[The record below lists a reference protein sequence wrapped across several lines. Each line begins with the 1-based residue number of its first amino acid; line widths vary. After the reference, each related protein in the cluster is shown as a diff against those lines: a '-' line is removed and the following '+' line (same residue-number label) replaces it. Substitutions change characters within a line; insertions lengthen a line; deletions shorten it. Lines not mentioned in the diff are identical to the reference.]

1 MLRRKLLRSSYNSS
15 DVNIKMMRGS
25 NLEEIRRDFPI
36 LERKIRGKRLVY
48 LDSAASSLK
57 PIQVVKAIREF
68 YLSEY
73 SNIHRGIHYLS
84 QLATSRY
91 EEARGEVA
99 KFINANS
106 PEEVIFTYGTT
117 DSLNMLAYSYGLR
130 VLKPGDEI
138 LLTVMEHHSN
148 ILPWMHISSI
158 TGAKIRYLD
167 MTDEGLL
174 DYERLDEK
182 INERTRIVSITHMSN
197 VLGTI
202 VDVRRIARRIHEVEG
217 VIVVDGAQSVPHM
230 PINVRE
236 LEIDF
241 LAFSGHKML
250 GPTGIGV
257 LWVKHDLLDDLFP
270 YRLGGGAIR
279 EVTLDDFMLLD
290 PPHSFEAGT
299 PNIAGVIGLA
309 AAVKYLQKI
318 GMDNVRRYEEEL
330 TSYALRKLDSLGDSI
345 IVYGPKDVSVRGG
358 IITFNIAG
366 FESNIVGSLLD
377 SYGIA
382 VRTGKHCAHPL
393 HQRLNIDGTVRASIY
408 IYNIKEEIDYLI
420 SALREIL
427 STTSS

>member
-1 MLRRKLLRSSYNSS
+1 MEGEFLRSSYISGDANTR
-15 DVNIKMMRGS
+15 MMS
-25 NLEEIRRDFPI
+25 CTNLEETRRDFPI
-36 LERKIRGKRLVY
+36 LERKIRGKSLVY

-57 PIQVVKAIREF
+57 PIQVVEAIRDF

-91 EEARGEVA
+91 EEAREKIA
-99 KFINANS
+99 RFINANS

-117 DSLNMLAYSYGLR
+117 DSLNMLAYSYGLKI
-130 VLKPGDEI
+130 LKPGDEI

-167 MTDEGLL
+167 ITDERLI

-182 INERTRIVSITHMSN
+182 INDKTRIVSIAHMSN

-202 VDVRRIARRIHEVEG
+202 VDVRRIAKRIHEVGG

-257 LWVKHDLLDDLFP
+257 LWVKHDLLDDLSPF
-270 YRLGGGAIR
+270 RLGGGAIR
-279 EVTLDDFMLLD
+279 EVTLNDFMLLD

-299 PNIAGVIGLA
+299 PHIAGVIGLA
-309 AAVKYLQKI
+309 AAVEYLHKI
-318 GMDNVRRYEEEL
+318 GMDNVRRHEEEL
-330 TSYALRKLDSLGDSI
+330 TSYALRNLDSLGDSI
-345 IVYGPKDVSVRGG
+345 TVYGPKNVSVRGG
-358 IITFNIAG
+358 IITFNIRG
-366 FESNIVGSLLD
+366 LESNIVGSLLD

-393 HQRLNIDGTVRASIY
+393 HQRLKIDGTVRASIY
-408 IYNIKEEIDYLI
+408 LYNVREEIDYLI
-420 SALREIL
+420 STLEEIIAEVR
-427 STTSS
+427 

>member
-1 MLRRKLLRSSYNSS
+1 MSCT
-15 DVNIKMMRGS
+15 
-25 NLEEIRRDFPI
+25 NLEETRRDFPI

-57 PIQVVKAIREF
+57 PIQVVEAIRDF

-91 EEARGEVA
+91 EEAREKIA
-99 KFINANS
+99 RFINANS

-117 DSLNMLAYSYGLR
+117 DSLNMLAYSYGLK

-148 ILPWMHISSI
+148 ILPWMRISSI

-167 MTDEGLL
+167 ITDEGLI

-182 INERTRIVSITHMSN
+182 INDKTKIVSIAHMSN

-202 VDVRRIARRIHEVEG
+202 VDVRRIAKKIHEVGG

-257 LWVKHDLLDDLFP
+257 LWVKHDLLDDLPPF
-270 YRLGGGAIR
+270 RLGGGAIR
-279 EVTLDDFMLLD
+279 EVTLNDFMLLD

-309 AAVKYLQKI
+309 AAVEYLQKI
-318 GMDNVRRYEEEL
+318 GMGNVRMHEEEL
-330 TSYALRKLDSLGDSI
+330 TGYALRNLDNLGDSI
-345 IVYGPKDVSVRGG
+345 TVYGPKNVSVRGG
-358 IITFNIAG
+358 IITFNIRG
-366 FESNIVGSLLD
+366 LESNIVGSLLD

-393 HQRLNIDGTVRASIY
+393 HQRLKIDGTVRASIY
-408 IYNIKEEIDYLI
+408 LYNVREEIDYLI
-420 SALREIL
+420 STLEEI
-427 STTSS
+427 TAEVR

>member
-1 MLRRKLLRSSYNSS
+1 MSCT
-15 DVNIKMMRGS
+15 
-25 NLEEIRRDFPI
+25 NLEETRRDFPI

-57 PIQVVKAIREF
+57 PIQVVEAIRDF

-91 EEARGEVA
+91 EEAREKIA

-117 DSLNMLAYSYGLR
+117 DSLNMLAYSYGLK

-148 ILPWMHISSI
+148 ILPWMRISSI

-167 MTDEGLL
+167 ITDEGLI

-182 INERTRIVSITHMSN
+182 INDKTKIVSIAHMSN

-202 VDVRRIARRIHEVEG
+202 VDVRRIAKKIHEVGG

-257 LWVKHDLLDDLFP
+257 LWVKHDLLDDLPPF
-270 YRLGGGAIR
+270 RLGGGAIR
-279 EVTLDDFMLLD
+279 EVTLNDFMLLD

-309 AAVKYLQKI
+309 AAVEYLQKI
-318 GMDNVRRYEEEL
+318 GMGNVRMHEEEL
-330 TSYALRKLDSLGDSI
+330 TGYALRNLDNLGDSI
-345 IVYGPKDVSVRGG
+345 TVYGPKNVSVRGG
-358 IITFNIAG
+358 IITFNIRG
-366 FESNIVGSLLD
+366 LESNIVGSLLD

-393 HQRLNIDGTVRASIY
+393 HQRLKIDGTVRASIY
-408 IYNIKEEIDYLI
+408 LYNVREEIDYLI
-420 SALREIL
+420 STLEEI
-427 STTSS
+427 TAEVR

>member
-1 MLRRKLLRSSYNSS
+1 MSCT
-15 DVNIKMMRGS
+15 
-25 NLEEIRRDFPI
+25 NLEETRRDFPI

-57 PIQVVKAIREF
+57 PIQVVEAIRDF

-91 EEARGEVA
+91 EEAREKIA
-99 KFINANS
+99 RFINANS

-117 DSLNMLAYSYGLR
+117 DSLNMLAYSYGLK

-148 ILPWMHISSI
+148 ILPWMRISSI

-167 MTDEGLL
+167 ITDEGLI

-182 INERTRIVSITHMSN
+182 INDKTKIVSIAHMSN

-202 VDVRRIARRIHEVEG
+202 VDVRRIAKKIHEVGG
-217 VIVVDGAQSVPHM
+217 VIAVDGAQSVPHM

-257 LWVKHDLLDDLFP
+257 LWVKHDLLDDLPPF
-270 YRLGGGAIR
+270 RLGGGAIR
-279 EVTLDDFMLLD
+279 EVTLNDFMLLD

-309 AAVKYLQKI
+309 AAVEYLQKI
-318 GMDNVRRYEEEL
+318 GMGNVRMHEEEL
-330 TSYALRKLDSLGDSI
+330 TGYALRNLDNLGDSI
-345 IVYGPKDVSVRGG
+345 TVYGPKNVSVRGG
-358 IITFNIAG
+358 IITFNIRG
-366 FESNIVGSLLD
+366 LESNIVGSLLD

-393 HQRLNIDGTVRASIY
+393 HQRLKIDGTVRASIY
-408 IYNIKEEIDYLI
+408 LYNVREEIDYLI
-420 SALREIL
+420 STLEEI
-427 STTSS
+427 TAEVR

>member
-1 MLRRKLLRSSYNSS
+1 MSCT
-15 DVNIKMMRGS
+15 
-25 NLEEIRRDFPI
+25 NLEETRRDFPI

-57 PIQVVKAIREF
+57 PIQVVEAIRDF

-91 EEARGEVA
+91 EEAREKIA
-99 KFINANS
+99 RFINANS

-117 DSLNMLAYSYGLR
+117 DSLNMLAYSYGLK

-148 ILPWMHISSI
+148 ILPWMRISSI

-167 MTDEGLL
+167 ITDEGLI

-182 INERTRIVSITHMSN
+182 INDKTKIVSIAHMSN

-202 VDVRRIARRIHEVEG
+202 VDVRRVSKKIHEVGG

-257 LWVKHDLLDDLFP
+257 LWVKHDLLDDLPPF
-270 YRLGGGAIR
+270 RLGGGAIR
-279 EVTLDDFMLLD
+279 EVTLNDFMLLD

-309 AAVKYLQKI
+309 AAVEYLQKI
-318 GMDNVRRYEEEL
+318 GMGNVRMHEEEL
-330 TSYALRKLDSLGDSI
+330 TGYALRNLDNLGDSI
-345 IVYGPKDVSVRGG
+345 TVYGPKNVSVRGG
-358 IITFNIAG
+358 IITFNIRG
-366 FESNIVGSLLD
+366 LESNIVGSLLD

-393 HQRLNIDGTVRASIY
+393 HQRLKIDGTVRASIY
-408 IYNIKEEIDYLI
+408 LYNVREEIDYLI
-420 SALREIL
+420 STLEEI
-427 STTSS
+427 TAEVR

>member
-1 MLRRKLLRSSYNSS
+1 MSCT
-15 DVNIKMMRGS
+15 
-25 NLEEIRRDFPI
+25 NLEETRRDFPI

-57 PIQVVKAIREF
+57 PIQVVEAIRDF

-91 EEARGEVA
+91 EEAREKIA
-99 KFINANS
+99 RFINANS

-117 DSLNMLAYSYGLR
+117 DSLNMLAYSYGLK

-148 ILPWMHISSI
+148 ILPWMRISSI

-167 MTDEGLL
+167 ITDEGLI

-182 INERTRIVSITHMSN
+182 INDKTKIVSIAHMSN

-202 VDVRRIARRIHEVEG
+202 VDVRRIAKKIHEVGG
-217 VIVVDGAQSVPHM
+217 VIAVDGAQSVPHM

-257 LWVKHDLLDDLFP
+257 LWVKHDLLDDLPPF
-270 YRLGGGAIR
+270 RLGGGAIR
-279 EVTLDDFMLLD
+279 EVTLNDFMLLD

-309 AAVKYLQKI
+309 AAVEYLQKI
-318 GMDNVRRYEEEL
+318 GMGNVRMHEEEL
-330 TSYALRKLDSLGDSI
+330 TSYALRNLDNLGDSI
-345 IVYGPKDVSVRGG
+345 TVYGPKNVSVRGG
-358 IITFNIAG
+358 IITFNIRG
-366 FESNIVGSLLD
+366 LESNIVGSLLD

-393 HQRLNIDGTVRASIY
+393 HQRLKIDGTVRASIY
-408 IYNIKEEIDYLI
+408 LYNVREEIDYLI
-420 SALREIL
+420 STLEEI
-427 STTSS
+427 TAEVR

>member
-1 MLRRKLLRSSYNSS
+1 MSCT
-15 DVNIKMMRGS
+15 
-25 NLEEIRRDFPI
+25 NLEETRRDFPI

-57 PIQVVKAIREF
+57 PIQVVEAIRDF

-91 EEARGEVA
+91 EEAREKIA

-117 DSLNMLAYSYGLR
+117 DSLNMLAYSYGLK

-148 ILPWMHISSI
+148 ILPWMRISSI

-167 MTDEGLL
+167 ITDEGLI

-182 INERTRIVSITHMSN
+182 INDKTKIVSIAHMSN

-202 VDVRRIARRIHEVEG
+202 VDLRRIAKKIHEVGG

-257 LWVKHDLLDDLFP
+257 LWVKHDLLDDLPPF
-270 YRLGGGAIR
+270 RLGGGAIR
-279 EVTLDDFMLLD
+279 EVTLNDFMLLD

-309 AAVKYLQKI
+309 AAVEYLQKI
-318 GMDNVRRYEEEL
+318 GMDNVRMHEEEL
-330 TSYALRKLDSLGDSI
+330 TSYALRNLDNLGDSI
-345 IVYGPKDVSVRGG
+345 TVYGPKNVSVRGG
-358 IITFNIAG
+358 IITFNIRG
-366 FESNIVGSLLD
+366 LESNIVGSLLD

-393 HQRLNIDGTVRASIY
+393 HQRLKIDGTVRASIY
-408 IYNIKEEIDYLI
+408 LYNVREEMDYLI
-420 SALREIL
+420 STLEEI
-427 STTSS
+427 TAEVR

>member
-1 MLRRKLLRSSYNSS
+1 MSCT
-15 DVNIKMMRGS
+15 
-25 NLEEIRRDFPI
+25 NLEETRRDFPI

-57 PIQVVKAIREF
+57 PIQVVEAIRDF

-91 EEARGEVA
+91 EEAREKIA
-99 KFINANS
+99 RFINANS

-117 DSLNMLAYSYGLR
+117 DSLNMLAYSYGLK

-148 ILPWMHISSI
+148 ILPWMRISSI

-167 MTDEGLL
+167 ITDEGLI

-182 INERTRIVSITHMSN
+182 INDKTKIVSIAHMSN

-202 VDVRRIARRIHEVEG
+202 VDVRRVAKKIHEVGG

-257 LWVKHDLLDDLFP
+257 LWVKHDLLDDLPPF
-270 YRLGGGAIR
+270 RLGGGAIR
-279 EVTLDDFMLLD
+279 EVTLNDFMLLD

-309 AAVKYLQKI
+309 AAVEYLQKI
-318 GMDNVRRYEEEL
+318 GMGNVRMHEEEL
-330 TSYALRKLDSLGDSI
+330 TGYALRNLDNLGDSI
-345 IVYGPKDVSVRGG
+345 TVYGPKNVSVRGG
-358 IITFNIAG
+358 IITFNIRG
-366 FESNIVGSLLD
+366 LESNIVGSLLD

-393 HQRLNIDGTVRASIY
+393 HQRLKIDGTVRASIY
-408 IYNIKEEIDYLI
+408 LYNVREEIDYLI
-420 SALREIL
+420 STLEEI
-427 STTSS
+427 TAEVR